1 MPLQP
6 NARSPFFPR
15 HVRGGLRGSSRSRM
29 TKFSAAA
36 FPSRIAALSLLAA
49 SLATMGGAS
58 AQGADDGRP
67 HPPRNPQQQAPQPRA
82 HARGS
87 DQRALS
93 EAVRRVERR
102 TGGQVLS
109 AERVPFD
116 GRDVNRI
123 KVVDSR
129 GRVRVYMDDPTSAR
143 PMRGQPVPQ
152 RERRTRGDDD

>member
-1 MPLQP
+1 
-6 NARSPFFPR
+6 
-15 HVRGGLRGSSRSRM
+15 M
-29 TKFSAAA
+29 TNFSTPA
-36 FPSRIAALSLLAA
+36 FTSRIAALSLLAA
-49 SLATMGGAS
+49 SLAVMGGAS
-58 AQGADDGRP
+58 AQGASDGRAQA
-67 HPPRNPQQQAPQPRA
+67 PRNPQHQAPQPPARA

-116 GRDVNRI
+116 GRNVNRI

-152 RERRTRGDDD
+152 RDRRTRGDDD